1 MSETTSKTFHAEFQT
16 FDDPAEMS
24 EPAPRLTALRS
35 ELARRGL
42 DGFVVPHADRHQNEY
57 LPPSE
62 ERLAWLSGFTGS
74 AGTAVILAER
84 AVLFV
89 DGRYTLQARDQTDP
103 ELFAIEHLVET
114 PPSDWI
120 EANLAAGNK
129 LGFDPWLH
137 TAEGAEQL
145 AKACSNVGAILV
157 ATEPNPIDATRRNR
171 PAPPHGAI
179 VPHDLKFAGE
189 PVAEKLGRIRAEI
202 RKLDADALVVS
213 DPHAVAWTFNIRGAD
228 VAHTPLPLAF
238 AIVLADSARL
248 YVDES
253 KLTSA
258 ARNAL
263 AGLADIRSEDTFAQD
278 LAALGAE
285 HLVVRL
291 DQSTAAHA
299 ISQAIM
305 ANGGKVL
312 RGPDPIAVMK
322 AVKNAVE
329 IAGSRTAHRRDGA
342 AVVNFLAWF
351 DRTSPDGQLT
361 EIDAVE
367 ALETFRRESELLRDV
382 SFPTISGAGPN
393 GAIVHY
399 RVTRKTNRKI
409 VPGELFLIDSGAQ
422 YQDGTTDIT
431 RTVMVG
437 DASHEVRDRFTRV
450 LKGHI
455 AIARAVFPDGVS
467 GSQLDSF
474 ARTHLWAAGLDFDH
488 GTGHGVGSYLSV
500 HEGPAR
506 IAKLGTSALMRGMI
520 LSNEPGYYK
529 TGHYGIRIENLVLVS
544 EAPAVAGGDK
554 PLNRFETLTLAP
566 IDRRLI
572 DRNLM
577 AADEIDWLDTYHAE
591 VRETLM
597 PLVADDTRIWL
608 GTATT
613 PLGRD

>member
-1 MSETTSKTFHAEFQT
+1 MCS
-16 FDDPAEMS
+16 
-24 EPAPRLTALRS
+24 
-35 ELARRGL
+35 
-42 DGFVVPHADRHQNEY
+42 
-57 LPPSE
+57 
-62 ERLAWLSGFTGS
+62 
-74 AGTAVILAER
+74 
-84 AVLFV
+84 
-89 DGRYTLQARDQTDP
+89 
-103 ELFAIEHLVET
+103 
-114 PPSDWI
+114 SD
-120 EANLAAGNK
+120 L
-129 LGFDPWLH
+129 
-137 TAEGAEQL
+137 
-145 AKACSNVGAILV
+145 
-157 ATEPNPIDATRRNR
+157 
-171 PAPPHGAI
+171 
-179 VPHDLKFAGE
+179 
-189 PVAEKLGRIRAEI
+189 
-202 RKLDADALVVS
+202 
-213 DPHAVAWTFNIRGAD
+213 
-228 VAHTPLPLAF
+228 
-238 AIVLADSARL
+238 
-248 YVDES
+248 
-253 KLTSA
+253 
-258 ARNAL
+258 
-263 AGLADIRSEDTFAQD
+263 
-278 LAALGAE
+278 
-285 HLVVRL
+285 
-291 DQSTAAHA
+291 
-299 ISQAIM
+299 
-305 ANGGKVL
+305 
-312 RGPDPIAVMK
+312 
-322 AVKNAVE
+322 
-329 IAGSRTAHRRDGA
+329 AGSRTAHRRDGA